1 LDIRW
6 ILIPI
11 FKKDD
16 IELYYIKEG
25 EGEPLILVNGLGGK
39 LTGWSFVIPFFKD
52 KMQVISVDNR
62 GTGKSSR
69 PNYPYTMD
77 MFVDDIK
84 DLLDY
89 LKIEKKI
96 HLCGTSMG
104 GMIAQNFSLKYP
116 EMVKTL
122 ILVATTA
129 QFDAN
134 PIIESQKLMEGNTLE
149 QKFEIRIPAEYG
161 RAFRKRLKK
170 DKNLYEMLKKRW
182 MEDQTRLQDFINQGA
197 AASTHDTR
205 ESLYKITQPT
215 IILVGNK
222 DRIIP
227 GLHHSEF
234 LHEKIHN
241 SRLEIIEGAGHG
253 LPTDSA
259 DILNELIWD
268 FLKDHLE

>member
-1 LDIRW
+1 
-6 ILIPI
+6 
-11 FKKDD
+11 
-16 IELYYIKEG
+16 
-25 EGEPLILVNGLGGK
+25 
-39 LTGWSFVIPFFKD
+39 
-52 KMQVISVDNR
+52 MQVISLDNR

-77 MFVDDIK
+77 MFLDDIK

-104 GMIAQNFSLKYP
+104 GMIAQNFALKYP
-116 EMVKTL
+116 GKIKTL

-129 QFDAN
+129 QFSAA
-134 PIIESQKLMEGNTLE
+134 PIIESQKLMKDYTLQE
-149 QKFEIRIPAEYG
+149 KFDIRIPAEYG
-161 RAFRKRLKK
+161 RVFRKKLKN
-170 DKNLYEMLKKRW
+170 DKNLYETLKKRW
-182 MEDQTRLQDFINQGA
+182 MEDQATLQDFINQGA

-205 ESLYKITQPT
+205 KSLYRITQPT
-215 IILVGNK
+215 LIIVGDK

-227 GLHHSEF
+227 GLHNSEF
-234 LHEKIHN
+234 LHEKISN
-241 SRLEIIEGAGHG
+241 SRLEIIKGAGHG

-268 FLKDHLE
+268 FLKVHLE

>member
-1 LDIRW
+1 
-6 ILIPI
+6 
-11 FKKDD
+11 
-16 IELYYIKEG
+16 
-25 EGEPLILVNGLGGK
+25 
-39 LTGWSFVIPFFKD
+39 
-52 KMQVISVDNR
+52 MQVISLDNR

-89 LKIEKKI
+89 LNIKEKI

-104 GMIAQNFSLKYP
+104 GMIAQNLVLKYP
-116 EMVKTL
+116 ERVKTL

-134 PIIESQKLMEGNTLE
+134 PIIESQKMMKDYTLE
-149 QKFEIRIPAEYG
+149 QKFDIRILAEYG
-161 RAFRKRLKK
+161 RAFRKKLKN
-170 DKNLYEMLKKRW
+170 DKKLYEILKKRW
-182 MEDQTRLQDFINQGA
+182 MEDQATLQDFINQGA

-205 ESLYKITQPT
+205 DLLYKITQPT
-215 IILVGNK
+215 LIIVGDK

-227 GLHHSEF
+227 GLHHSKF
-234 LHEKIHN
+234 LHEQIPN
-241 SRLEIIEGAGHG
+241 SRLEIIKGAGHG

-259 DILNELIWD
+259 DILNHLIWD
-268 FLKDHLE
+268 FLKDHFE